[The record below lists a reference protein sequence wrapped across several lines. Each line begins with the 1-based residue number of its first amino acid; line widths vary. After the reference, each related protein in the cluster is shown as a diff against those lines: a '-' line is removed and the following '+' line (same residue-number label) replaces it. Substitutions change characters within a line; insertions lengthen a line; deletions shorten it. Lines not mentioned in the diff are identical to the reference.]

1 MAPPRLAY
9 TLEFRRIHDLPPY
22 VFATVDQLKRELRRD
37 GRDVIDLGFGNPD
50 IPSPQIAVEKLG
62 EAAAKPMNH
71 RYSASRG
78 LPNLREAVC
87 ERYEQVFGVQLDPDL
102 HVVST
107 IGAKEGLA
115 HLMWVLLEPGDS
127 AVVPSPSYPIHLVAP
142 RLAGATVVH
151 ARIEDGDV
159 LAGIEEALEVA
170 EPSPRVVIVSFP
182 HNPTTASRRPS

>member
-1 MAPPRLAY
+1 
-9 TLEFRRIHDLPPY
+9 T
-22 VFATVDQLKRELRRD
+22 
-37 GRDVIDLGFGNPD
+37 
-50 IPSPQIAVEKLG
+50 
-62 EAAAKPMNH
+62 KPVNH

-87 ERYEQVFGVQLDPDL
+87 ERYRASFGVDLDPDV

-115 HLMWVLLEPGDS
+115 HLMWVLLEGGDS

-151 ARIEDGDV
+151 ARFGDELLAGGEDGV
-159 LAGIEEALEVA
+159 RAAKPA
-170 EPSPRVVIVSFP
+170 PRVV
-182 HNPTTASRRPS
+182 